1 MTGHWTIGE
10 LALAAQQALAN
21 TAYPGQ
27 TSARVREIPDRRT
40 IRYYTTIGL
49 LDKPAEMRG
58 RTAYYGR
65 RHLLQLVAIK
75 GLQAQGKSLVEIQA
89 ELTGVSD
96 SALLKCSGSPEGSL
110 DAIEQQIAE
119 SQQPVSSSASTGR
132 EDFWTATPQAKVDVA
147 KRIPEPLSD
156 ATTAIHLQVMA
167 NVTLVI
173 EGAEAGTMDA
183 DTLSRLQPA
192 LENLRNALK
201 QHGGAIARE
210 LYDEEERTAETEQ
223 SQATDDKREQP

>member
-10 LALAAQQALAN
+10 LALAVQQALAT

-75 GLQAQGKSLVEIQA
+75 RLQAQGKSLVEIQA
-89 ELTGVSD
+89 ELTGATD
-96 SALLKCSGSPEGSL
+96 SALLKCSGSSPDSL
-110 DAIEQQIAE
+110 DAIAHQTAE
-119 SQQPVSSSASTGR
+119 PQQPASSPSTTRRENFWEAAPDVSMQKRKHSA
-132 EDFWTATPQAKVDVA
+132 V
-147 KRIPEPLSD
+147 
-156 ATTAIHLQVMA
+156 ATTALHLKILD

-173 EGAEAGTMDA
+173 DGIEAEALDA
-183 DTLSRLQPA
+183 ETLSELQPA
-192 LENLRNALK
+192 LENLKNALK
-201 QHGGAIARE
+201 QNGGIIASERQNKS
-210 LYDEEERTAETEQ
+210 ERTTRTEQ
-223 SQATDDKREQP
+223 SQANDNEREQP